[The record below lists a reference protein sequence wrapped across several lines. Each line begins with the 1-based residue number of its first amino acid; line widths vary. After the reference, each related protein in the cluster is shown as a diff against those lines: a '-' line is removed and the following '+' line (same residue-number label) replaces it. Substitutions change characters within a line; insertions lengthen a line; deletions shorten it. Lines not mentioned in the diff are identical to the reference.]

1 MNLLPS
7 KIQFTC
13 YWCFQRNELVVS
25 FPDAYLA
32 TVYQDAN
39 PEGRIFSSSKSE
51 QERKEVYLPR
61 PDGISSLRSSS
72 QGQSYSLV
80 LEFAKKGQAE
90 DWHKKA
96 LIGSM
101 FPERST
107 TCVYINREIRSEIL
121 VPVPSVECLLPH

>member
-7 KIQFTC
+7 KIQLTC
-13 YWCFQRNELVVS
+13 YWSFQRNELVVS
-25 FPDAYLA
+25 FSDPYLA

-39 PEGRIFSSSKSE
+39 PEGRIYSSTKNG
-51 QERKEVYLPR
+51 QERNEVYLPR
-61 PDGISSLRSSS
+61 PDGISCLRSSS

-80 LEFAKKGQAE
+80 LEFAKEGQAE

-101 FPERST
+101 FPERSP
-107 TCVYINREIRSEIL
+107 TCVYINREIRSALLI
-121 VPVPSVECLLPH
+121 PVPHVECLLPQ